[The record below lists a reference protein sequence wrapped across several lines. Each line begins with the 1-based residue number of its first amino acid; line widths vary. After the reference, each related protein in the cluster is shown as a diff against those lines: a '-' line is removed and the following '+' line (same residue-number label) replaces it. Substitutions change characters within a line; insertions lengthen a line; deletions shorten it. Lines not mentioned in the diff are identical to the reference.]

1 MVLYNRSS
9 KGEESKEPAIRLLSK
24 LFSQNMSKTEK
35 KTMLSEEFGIE
46 VTEKISREV
55 AAVCNLSEGI
65 YKRGKAEGRSEGLAE
80 GRLTTLCNDV
90 KNAMKAFHVS
100 MEEAMNGLEVP
111 QEDRALL
118 VKML

>member
-65 YKRGKAEGRSEGLAE
+65 YKRGMAE
-80 GRLTTLCNDV
+80 GRLTTLCNAV
-90 KNAMKAFHVS
+90 KNVMESFHVS
-100 MEEAMNGLEVP
+100 LEEALKVLNVNG
-111 QEDRALL
+111 EDRTLL
-118 VKML
+118 MKML